1 MQVNKT
7 NDIIGNFEFY
17 LDSEYIIKDKIL
29 DSICSRNFETNV
41 KCNDQKLLIIF
52 KNDDILLDIKLTND
66 ELRYR
71 ISIIHSKP
79 KIDKAFIYCKYDEI
93 KEKSDFKKYK
103 YQLREDFEKL
113 IKNIVFYKHKKD
125 KNDFIK
131 YNEFKYSKEFEILDK
146 RKDFVN
152 SIMDELV

>member
-52 KNDDILLDIKLTND
+52 KNDDILLEIKLTND

-79 KIDKAFIYCKYDEI
+79 KIDETFIYCKYDEVQ
-93 KEKSDFKKYK
+93 EKSDFKKYK
-103 YQLREDFEKL
+103 YQLREDLEKL
-113 IKNIVFYKHKKD
+113 INIKK
-125 KNDFIK
+125 IK
-131 YNEFKYSKEFEILDK
+131 MILL
-146 RKDFVN
+146 
-152 SIMDELV
+152 SIMSLNIQKNSKFQIKEKILFIQSWMN

>member
-71 ISIIHSKP
+71 ISIKRRFR
-79 KIDKAFIYCKYDEI
+79 KIDKKYC
-93 KEKSDFKKYK
+93 F
-103 YQLREDFEKL
+103 L
-113 IKNIVFYKHKKD
+113 
-125 KNDFIK
+125 
-131 YNEFKYSKEFEILDK
+131 
-146 RKDFVN
+146 
-152 SIMDELV
+152 

>member
-7 NDIIGNFEFY
+7 NDTIGNFEFY

-52 KNDDILLDIKLTND
+52 KNDDILLELKLTND

-79 KIDKAFIYCKYDEI
+79 KIDETFIYCKYDEVQ
-93 KEKSDFKKYK
+93 EKSDFKKYK
-103 YQLREDFEKL
+103 YQLREDLEKL
-113 IKNIVFYKHKKD
+113 IKNIVFYKHKED
-125 KNDFIK
+125 KNNFIK
-131 YNEFKYSKEFEILDK
+131 YNEFKYSKEFEIPDK
-146 RKDFVN
+146 RKDFVH

>member
-79 KIDKAFIYCKYDEI
+79 KIDETFIYCKYDEVKENDYNISVNSYLKSNVEETTIDIIEVNKMLEEVVPRQQQIRKELEEII
-93 KEKSDFKKYK
+93 KELEVDYH
-103 YQLREDFEKL
+103 E
-113 IKNIVFYKHKKD
+113 
-125 KNDFIK
+125 
-131 YNEFKYSKEFEILDK
+131 
-146 RKDFVN
+146 
-152 SIMDELV
+152 

>member
-7 NDIIGNFEFY
+7 NDTIGNFEFY

-52 KNDDILLDIKLTND
+52 KNDDILLELKLTND

-79 KIDKAFIYCKYDEI
+79 KIDETFIYCKYD
-93 KEKSDFKKYK
+93 
-103 YQLREDFEKL
+103 
-113 IKNIVFYKHKKD
+113 
-125 KNDFIK
+125 
-131 YNEFKYSKEFEILDK
+131 
-146 RKDFVN
+146 
-152 SIMDELV
+152 

>member
-66 ELRYR
+66 ELKYR
-71 ISIIHSKP
+71 ILIIHSKP

-103 YQLREDFEKL
+103 YQLREDLEKL
-113 IKNIVFYKHKKD
+113 IKNIVFYKHKED

-131 YNEFKYSKEFEILDK
+131 YNEFKYSKEFEIPDK

>member
-52 KNDDILLDIKLTND
+52 KNDDILLEIKLTND

-79 KIDKAFIYCKYDEI
+79 KIDETFIYCKYDEVQ
-93 KEKSDFKKYK
+93 EKSDFKKYK
-103 YQLREDFEKL
+103 YQLREDLEKL
-113 IKNIVFYKHKKD
+113 IKK
-125 KNDFIK
+125 
-131 YNEFKYSKEFEILDK
+131 
-146 RKDFVN
+146 
-152 SIMDELV
+152 